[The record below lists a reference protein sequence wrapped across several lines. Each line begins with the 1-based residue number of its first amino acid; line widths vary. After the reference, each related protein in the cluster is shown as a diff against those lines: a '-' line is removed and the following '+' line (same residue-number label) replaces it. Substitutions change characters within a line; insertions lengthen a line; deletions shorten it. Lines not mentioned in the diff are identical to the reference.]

1 MLDAAQATWE
11 EVRDKIASGA
21 VAIMGFGALEQHG
34 PHLPLATDTIIAGE
48 VARRLAEAVDALLL
62 PAAPLGDAWNN
73 EGFPGTLS
81 LSPETVRAIVLDVG
95 RGLKAS
101 GVRALIVVNG
111 HFGNREPI
119 ARAARQLAQAD
130 SFPVLCLDYPGLE
143 RIAAEICETKPA
155 GAGFYHADEF
165 ETSLILALD
174 PGSVRMTRARAEYP
188 IFPQTFG
195 SEPIMLHTFCTS
207 GVFGDPTPATAE
219 KGRRLLSAVTAEC
232 LNVVRPFLAS
242 LYEASD

>member
-1 MLDAAQATWE
+1 LLDAAQATWE
-11 EVRDKIASGA
+11 EVKEKIASGT
-21 VAIMGFGALEQHG
+21 VAFMGIGALEQHG
-34 PHLPLATDTIIAGE
+34 PHLPLATDTIIASE
-48 VARRLAEAVDALLL
+48 VARRLAQAVDGLLL

-81 LSPETVRAIVLDVG
+81 LSPGTVRAIVMDVG
-95 RGLKAS
+95 HGLKAA
-101 GVRALIVVNG
+101 GIKALIVVNG

-119 ARAARQLAQAD
+119 ARAARELAQRER
-130 SFPVLCLDYPGLE
+130 FPVLCLDYPGLE

-155 GAGFYHADEF
+155 GRGFYHADEL

-174 PGSVRMTRARAEYP
+174 SGAVRMAKARAEYP
-188 IFPQTFG
+188 IFPETFG

-207 GVFGDPTPATAE
+207 GVFGDPTAATAE
-219 KGRRLLSAVTAEC
+219 KGQRLLSAVTAEC

-242 LYEASD
+242 LHVA